1 MVSNM
6 KKLITLIP
14 VFGNFFVKPLGL
26 TGWRSKHSAI
36 YFIWH
41 CASTAVIA
49 LTILAQS

>member
-1 MVSNM
+1 M

-14 VFGNFFVKPLGL
+14 VFGRFFVKPLGL
-26 TGWRSKHSAI
+26 TSWHDKNRVL

-41 CASTAVIA
+41 CASTAAIV